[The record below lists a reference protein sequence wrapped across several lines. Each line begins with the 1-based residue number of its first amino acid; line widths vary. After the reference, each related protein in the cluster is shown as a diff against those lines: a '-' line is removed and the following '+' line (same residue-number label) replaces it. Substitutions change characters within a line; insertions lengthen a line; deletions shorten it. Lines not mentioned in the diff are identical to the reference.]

1 MLDLSK
7 DLDGLKDIKYKE
19 LLKDKVGVEKKNQYL
34 IKPTLIEFNKLL
46 ERELTMICDSL
57 VPIKYSY

>member
-46 ERELTMICDSL
+46 ERELTMVCDSL